1 MSTMTNQTTGLHG
14 ALRHWATTRPSA
26 PFIVAIE
33 PARTF
38 SYAAALG
45 AVRDF
50 QRRLGPEPRTIL
62 AMLPPGDAMAILWL
76 AALTGG
82 HEFVPL
88 STEATDEEQAR
99 MVARYSPD
107 IFVREGAEETAA
119 PESPGPG
126 QMRLLTRGML
136 EQDLARWAGR
146 DDAGDAVREWEP
158 RAGTLHLMTS
168 GTTGSPKG
176 VRLTAA
182 QIAWA
187 ADHIRVHH
195 GLTPEDRGL
204 SVLPFFHVNAPVVS
218 LCASLMA
225 GAAVAIAPR
234 FSKRRFWSWIERE
247 GIIWASVVPT
257 IVAIL
262 LDTERPDWLPG
273 TLRFAR
279 SASAPL
285 PAAQLVAFEQRFGVP
300 LVETYGLTEAASTV
314 AANPV
319 PPGIHKPGSVGL
331 PLGVEI
337 CVRAPRQPDQS
348 ATSRD
353 LPPGE
358 EGEICLA
365 GPSVITEYEGGEDA
379 ESFEDGWFRTGD
391 LGHIDADGY
400 LSITGR
406 SRDMIVRGG
415 NNIAPRE
422 IEEVLLEHP
431 GVREVAVVG
440 RPDPMQGEQPEAY
453 VVPKHPAADLE
464 AELAAFAAQRLSRYK
479 VPAAFHTVEALP
491 HAANGKIQRSQIGE
505 EMNETPQGNA

>member
-1 MSTMTNQTTGLHG
+1 MFTTTDQTTGLHD
-14 ALRHWATTRPSA
+14 ALRHWATARSST

-33 PARTF
+33 SARTL
-38 SYAAALG
+38 SYGAALG
-45 AVRDF
+45 AVQDF
-50 QRRLGPEPRTIL
+50 QQRLGPEPRTIL
-62 AMLPPGDAMAILWL
+62 AMLPPGDAMAVLWL

-82 HEFVPL
+82 HEFIPL
-88 STEATDEEQAR
+88 STEATADEEAR

-107 IFVREGAEETAA
+107 IIVRESAEGMMA
-119 PESPGPG
+119 PESPGAG
-126 QMRLLTRGML
+126 QKRLLTRGTL

-146 DDAGDAVREWEP
+146 DIAADAVREWQP

-176 VRLTAA
+176 VRLTAT

-187 ADHIRVHH
+187 ADHIRAHH

-225 GAAVAIAPR
+225 GAAVIIAPR
-234 FSKRRFWSWIERE
+234 FSKRRFWSWIEQER
-247 GIIWASVVPT
+247 ITWASVVPT

-262 LDTERPDWLPG
+262 LETEPPDWLPG

-285 PAAQLVAFEQRFGVP
+285 PATQLAAFERRFGVP

-319 PPGIHKPGSVGL
+319 PPGIHKAGSVGL

-337 CVRAPRQPDQS
+337 RVREPRQPDQP
-348 ATSRD
+348 APPRD

-365 GPSVITEYEGGEDA
+365 GPSVIAGYEDGEDA

-391 LGHIDADGY
+391 LGHFDADGY
-400 LSITGR
+400 LSVTGR
-406 SRDMIVRGG
+406 LRDMIVRGG

-431 GVREVAVVG
+431 DVHEVAVVG
-440 RPDPMQGEQPEAY
+440 RPDPVQGEQPEAY

-464 AELAAFAAQRLSRYK
+464 AELAAFATQRLSRYK

-491 HAANGKIQRSQIGE
+491 HAGNGKIQRSQIGE